1 MRSNALVIASRRY
14 GKMVMAATISPRS
27 LIALGSNSTFSDHR
41 AMHGPIMRGYE
52 LGVPL
57 LRFADHELHAIPLT
71 MALDRWAPYTLDR
84 CDRCDRCNE
93 GFRAPCRMVMPRGAS
108 WVAVHV
114 CFDWEVA

>member
-1 MRSNALVIASRRY
+1 
-14 GKMVMAATISPRS
+14 
-27 LIALGSNSTFSDHR
+27 
-41 AMHGPIMRGYE
+41 MRGYE